1 MKIDAQQFLAAAQA
15 DQELLYKLRDL
26 TALIRVKLGD
36 FAFEIEVRNG
46 ALSLVHANTSAADIT
61 VSGPDTFWSQ
71 ALVADPQVGYESLS
85 VGQLYGATV
94 EGDFERFLAPYQGA
108 LQRLFIVL
116 RRSVAGDSPA
126 PHAEPEPYWQTDNA
140 VGRYVFVQN
149 GSQKA
154 RVYYEE
160 AGHGPVIL
168 VLQHTAGADSRQYR
182 HMLANPDLQQRFRM
196 IAWDLPSHG
205 KSLPPIG
212 SRWWE
217 EAYRPSKTELLDW
230 STAIVK
236 ALQLDKPIYLG
247 CSVGGQLALDLAAHH
262 AEHYRA
268 FVAVNGWYEIRSR
281 GQYNNDIHRKPTTS
295 TDFFASRILAATA
308 PDAPQAAAQE
318 VYWVYRSNFPG
329 VYAGD
334 NDYFMNQHDL
344 REDGHLIDTQ
354 KTPVVVVTGEFDGSQ
369 LYPEN
374 GGAAVAKN
382 IPGVE
387 HIVLPGLG
395 HFAPSDDPIRFC
407 DAILPI
413 LDRLVQQSE
422 QTQ

>member
-1 MKIDAQQFLAAAQA
+1 MKINKEHFLAAACA
-15 DQELLYKLRDL
+15 DAELAYKLRDL
-26 TALIRVKLGD
+26 NALIRVKLGE
-36 FAFEIEVRNG
+36 FTFELTVQNG
-46 ALSLVHANTSAADIT
+46 AIALSEPSGKTADIT
-61 VSGPDTFWSQ
+61 ISGPDSFWER
-71 ALVADPQVGYESLS
+71 ALVANPEVGYESLS
-85 VGQLYGATV
+85 VGQMHGAVV
-94 EGDFERFLAPYQGA
+94 EGDFEKFLAPYQGA
-108 LQRLFIVL
+108 LQRLFLVL
-116 RRSVAGDSPA
+116 RKAVAGDTPRRESD
-126 PHAEPEPYWQTDNA
+126 PEPYWETDCA

-149 GSQKA
+149 GDSKA

-160 AGHGPVIL
+160 AGDGPVTL
-168 VLQHTAGADSRQYR
+168 VLQHTAGADGRQYR
-182 HMLANPDLQQRFRM
+182 HMLANPELQRRFRM

-217 EAYRPSKTELLDW
+217 EAYRPTKAELLDW

-236 ALQLDKPIYLG
+236 ALGLEKPIYLG

-268 FVAVNGWYEIRSR
+268 FVALNGWYEIRSR

-308 PDAPQAAAQE
+308 PEAPEASAQE

-344 REDGHLIDTQ
+344 REDGHLIDTS
-354 KTPVVVVTGEFDGSQ
+354 KTPVMVVTGEFDGSQ
-369 LYPEN
+369 LYPDN
-374 GGAAVAKN
+374 GGAAVARH

-395 HFAPSDDPIRFC
+395 HFAPSDDPVRFC
-407 DAILPI
+407 EAIIPI
-413 LDRLVQQSE
+413 LDRLVKQSE
-422 QTQ
+422 Q

>member
-1 MKIDAQQFLAAAQA
+1 MKIKKEHFLLVAQ
-15 DQELLYKLRDL
+15 DDVELQYKLRDL
-26 TALIRVKLGD
+26 NALIRMTLGD
-36 FAFEIEVRNG
+36 LTFDLTAQNG
-46 ALSLVHANTSAADIT
+46 ALSLTDTTEFDADISI
-61 VSGPDTFWSQ
+61 SGPDSFWER
-71 ALVADPQVGYESLS
+71 ALVATPEVGFESLS
-85 VGQLYGATV
+85 IGQMHGV
-94 EGDFERFLAPYQGA
+94 IIDGDFEKYLGPYQGA
-108 LQRLFIVL
+108 LQRLFFVL
-116 RRSVAGDSPA
+116 RKSVVGNVQRA
-126 PHAEPEPYWQTDNA
+126 HEEPEPYWETDCA

-149 GSQKA
+149 GDVKA

-160 AGHGPVIL
+160 AGNGPTTL

-182 HMLANPDLQQRFRM
+182 HMLANPELQRRFRM

-217 EAYRPSKTELLDW
+217 EAYRPTKMELLDW

-236 ALQLDKPIYLG
+236 ALNLDKPIYLG

-268 FVAVNGWYEIRSR
+268 FVALNGWYEILSR
-281 GQYNNDIHRKPTTS
+281 GKYNNDIHRKPTTS
-295 TDFFASRILAATA
+295 TDFFASKILAATSPVA
-308 PDAPQAAAQE
+308 PEPAAQE

-344 REDGHLIDTQ
+344 REDGHLIDTS
-354 KTPVVVVTGEFDGSQ
+354 KTPVIVVTGEFDASQ

-374 GGAAVAKN
+374 GGAAVARHV
-382 IPGVE
+382 PGVE

-395 HFAPSDDPIRFC
+395 HFAPSDDPVRFC
-407 DAILPI
+407 EAIIPI
-413 LDRLVQQSE
+413 LDRLAQ
-422 QTQ
+422 